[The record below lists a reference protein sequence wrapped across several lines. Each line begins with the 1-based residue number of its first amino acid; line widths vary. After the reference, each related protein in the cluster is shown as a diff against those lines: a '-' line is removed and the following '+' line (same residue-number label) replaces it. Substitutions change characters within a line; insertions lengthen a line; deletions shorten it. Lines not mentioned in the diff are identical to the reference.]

1 MSDSIKKKYLLCFS
15 LIAIILIV
23 DQALKFWIKTHFAI
37 GDSVDLIGDWCK
49 LYFVENIGM
58 AFGVSFG
65 EEMGKLILTLFRF
78 FASIGIIW
86 LLVRMIK
93 KDSRYTLI
101 ISVTLI
107 FVGAVG
113 NLIDSCFYGLLLSE
127 STHDTVATF
136 LPENGG
142 YGSFLHGKVVDMW
155 YFPILEWDWP
165 SWMPWFGG
173 KHCEFFS
180 AIFNVAD
187 AAITVGIIVL
197 FFDQLVCQFSS
208 SEEDTEEVETPKEEK
223 KVNRLMENTACDDVT
238 AKPDVDVS
246 KEDTVRDLVTEEH
259 KTEVSKEDTALDD
272 VTSETKTDI
281 SKEDTALDDVTK

>member
-1 MSDSIKKKYLLCFS
+1 MSDSVKKKYWICFS

-93 KDSRYTLI
+93 KDTRYTLI
-101 ISVTLI
+101 VSVTLI

-113 NLIDSCFYGLLLSE
+113 NLIDSCFYGILFSE

-136 LPENGG
+136 LPESGG

-155 YFPILEWDWP
+155 YFPIWEWNWP
-165 SWMPWFGG
+165 AWMPWFGG

-187 AAITVGIIVL
+187 AAITVGIIL
-197 FFDQLVCQFSS
+197 LIIDQLFCQFSS
-208 SEEDTEEVETPKEEK
+208 SEEETEEETAPKTEK
-223 KVNRLMENTACDDVT
+223 KVDLSSEDTAQELIT
-238 AKPDVDVS
+238 EKPETDIS
-246 KEDTVRDLVTEEH
+246 KEDTVRDPVTLGPKTDNSKEDTVRDAVTEES
-259 KTEVSKEDTALDD
+259 KTDVSKEDTLR
-272 VTSETKTDI
+272 
-281 SKEDTALDDVTK
+281 DTATK